1 MTGQLYIV
9 SAPSGAGKTSLIN
22 ALLADTARLKVSVSH
37 TTRPMRPGEQEGV
50 NYYFVSTD
58 TFGAMVAQGDFLEH
72 ATVFG
77 NLYGTSRRGI
87 EALLA
92 AGDDVVLEIDW
103 QGARRIR
110 EIFPGALSIF
120 ILPPSIDTLRQR
132 LVQRAQDNAETI
144 ERRMRAATEE
154 ISHQGEYDDVVLND
168 DFERALGELRAIVQK
183 RRLGTSP

>member
-58 TFGAMVAQGDFLEH
+58 TFGTMVAQGDFLEH

-77 NLYGTSRRGI
+77 NLYGTSR
-87 EALLA
+87 
-92 AGDDVVLEIDW
+92 
-103 QGARRIR
+103 
-110 EIFPGALSIF
+110 
-120 ILPPSIDTLRQR
+120 
-132 LVQRAQDNAETI
+132 
-144 ERRMRAATEE
+144 
-154 ISHQGEYDDVVLND
+154 
-168 DFERALGELRAIVQK
+168 
-183 RRLGTSP
+183 LGTRP